1 MRRGFGFLFA
11 VLLALSPGSA
21 WAAGTDAEREL
32 NIYSARHYP
41 TDDTLYQGFEKKTGV
56 HVNLIEGDGNQLIT
70 RLVNEG
76 RLSPADV
83 FITVDAGN
91 LWRADQKNLFKAVHS
106 DLLETRIP
114 ANLRHPDGHWFGFT
128 KRVRVIAASK
138 ARVPEGA
145 ILTYQDLADPKWKGR
160 VCMRSSSNVYNLS
173 LMGALIER
181 LGEKGA
187 LRWAKGVV
195 ANFARPPQGA
205 DIDQIEAIAAG
216 VCDLSLVNHYYYLRL
231 LTSTDKGDRAAAE
244 AVRLVFPN
252 QATTGA
258 HVNISGAGVL
268 AYAPHPKN
276 AVLFLEYL
284 AGDEAQQIFAQGN
297 NEFPAVAADLKN
309 PALEALGS
317 FREDSLA
324 VSVYGEN
331 QPKAQE
337 IFDDAGWK

>member
-1 MRRGFGFLFA
+1 M
-11 VLLALSPGSA
+11 
-21 WAAGTDAEREL
+21 
-32 NIYSARHYP
+32 
-41 TDDTLYQGFEKKTGV
+41 
-56 HVNLIEGDGNQLIT
+56 T

-91 LWRADQKNLFKAVHS
+91 LWRADQQGLFKPVQSAV
-106 DLLETRIP
+106 LESRIP
-114 ANLRHPDGHWFGFT
+114 ENLRHPQGHWFGFT

-145 ILTYQDLADPKWKGR
+145 VASYEDLADPKWKGR
-160 VCMRSSSNVYNLS
+160 VCIRSSSNVYNLS

-187 LRWAKGVV
+187 KRWAKRVV
-195 ANFARPPQGA
+195 ANFARQPQGG
-205 DIDQIEAIAAG
+205 DTDQIKAVAAG
-216 VCDLSLVNHYYYLRL
+216 VCDLALVNHYYYVRL
-231 LTSTDKGDRAAAE
+231 LTSKDQAEREAAE

-258 HVNISGAGVL
+258 HVNISGAGVA
-268 AYAPHPKN
+268 AYAPHPNN

-284 AGDEAQQIFAQGN
+284 ASDEAQEIFAQGN

-309 PALEALGS
+309 PALKALGP
-317 FREDSLA
+317 FKEDSLSVA
-324 VSVYGEN
+324 VYGEN
-331 QPKAQE
+331 QPEAQK
-337 IFDDAGWK
+337 IFDDAGWQ